1 MRTGAEPLEL
11 TVIVPHYGDPA
22 PAAALVAQL
31 RTQRPAERHPLP
43 SHEIVVVDDRS
54 PRPFDAPGAT
64 GDAAPVRVVRRERN
78 GGFGAAVNTGAEA
91 ARGELLLVLNSDLS
105 IEPDFVARFVGEAR
119 PWLPAV
125 VSPHVEET
133 RGRSGWAGRHFPRT
147 RHYAVEWLAPLAR
160 WRHLPGLHEAVG
172 HDTRAVEG
180 AVVTVDW
187 VAGAAMLLPR
197 EALLRVGGIDE
208 GYRMYVEEVDLQR
221 RLRERGLPAV
231 YLGTVR
237 VEHVGGGSSDDE
249 RRRRWLVAARLRY
262 ARKWDEGPLRQRLA
276 LTAATLVNLA
286 ANLPRRALGRDVDP
300 LATARF
306 ELDLIWG
313 GGRGD
318 RPPAATRADRPGST
332 EHETGA
338 PGTGHAT
345 GAHDADAPPA
355 DAEAGR

>member
-1 MRTGAEPLEL
+1 MTAERLDL
-11 TVIVPHYGDPA
+11 TIIVPHYGDTA
-22 PAAALVAQL
+22 PAEALVAQL
-31 RTQRPAERHPLP
+31 RAQVAAAEHPLP
-43 SHEIVVVDDRS
+43 SHEIIVVDDAS
-54 PRPFDAPGAT
+54 PQPYPDAPADAHTAGASRT
-64 GDAAPVRVVRRERN
+64 TPDGAASAAAPPAAAPRILRRERN
-78 GGFGAAVNTGAEA
+78 GGFGAAVNTGAAA

-105 IEPDFVARFVGEAR
+105 VEPDFIARFVGEAR

-133 RGRSGWAGRHFPRT
+133 RGRSGWAGRHFPRS
-147 RHYAVEWLAPLAR
+147 RHYVVEWLAPLAR
-160 WRHLPGLHEAVG
+160 WRHLPALHEAVG

-221 RLRERGLPAV
+221 RLRAQGIPAV

-249 RRRRWLVAARLRY
+249 RRRRWLVSARLRY
-262 ARKWDEGPLRQRLA
+262 ARKWGEHPTRQRLT

-300 LATARF
+300 LGVARR
-306 ELDLIWG
+306 ELSLIWG
-313 GGRGD
+313 D
-318 RPPAATRADRPGST
+318 R
-332 EHETGA
+332 
-338 PGTGHAT
+338 
-345 GAHDADAPPA
+345 
-355 DAEAGR
+355 EAGR